1 MPVTKRGP
9 ASITVTRSTRPSSG
23 LKTCVMPIFRPRSPA
38 TGLPPRGIQPRVSDV
53 KVRHHVS
60 HSNQLDLDVDARRKV
75 VQPLQRV
82 DRLRRGLQDVDEPL
96 VRADLEVLPR
106 VLVLERRADHAVHV
120 LLGGQR
126 HGPGHRRAGAHGRV
140 HDLLGGRLD
149 RRVVVGLEPDPDLV
163 LRESRHW
170 LETDS
175 GAGSSFL
182 PAPGKVLSEVA
193 YSMTSVTTPE
203 PTVRPP
209 SRMAKRSP
217 SSIAIGWIISTVIST
232 LSPGMTIS
240 VPSGRFATPV

>member
-38 TGLPPRGIQPRVSDV
+38 MAL
-53 KVRHHVS
+53 H
-60 HSNQLDLDVDARRKV
+60 QLDLDVDARREV
-75 VQPLQRV
+75 VEPLQRV

-96 VRADLEVLPR
+96 VGADLEVLPR

-140 HDLLGGRLD
+140 DDLLGGRLD

-163 LRESRHW
+163 LRDCRHW

-175 GAGSSFL
+175 GGGAAFF
-182 PAPGKVLSEVA
+182 PPPGKFSLWGPPPL
-193 YSMTSVTTPE
+193 TPVTP
-203 PTVRPP
+203 PRPP
-209 SRMAKRSP
+209 LRP
-217 SSIAIGWIISTVIST
+217 
-232 LSPGMTIS
+232 P
-240 VPSGRFATPV
+240 P